1 MNHVSYTEFLNN
13 IEHIIDTAIE
23 YDIFTAINTDKG
35 NVVIISENQFEILI
49 DKLMSR

>member
-23 YDIFTAINTDKG
+23 YDIFTAVNTDKG
-35 NVVIISENQFEILI
+35 NRTFPAGCPIYPNFQLL
-49 DKLMSR
+49 K